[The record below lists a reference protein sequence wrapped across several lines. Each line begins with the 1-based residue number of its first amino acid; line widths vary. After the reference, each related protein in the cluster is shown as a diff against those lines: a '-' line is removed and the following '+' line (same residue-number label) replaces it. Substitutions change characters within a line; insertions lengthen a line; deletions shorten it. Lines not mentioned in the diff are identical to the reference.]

1 MENNVVINVKQTE
14 IDELGNVDFVY
25 GIDNELFYKKSMKL
39 LPPVINKESKL
50 LILFSRRGIHKLC
63 HLSKE
68 YPLKKY
74 LVRYKLDVIVR
85 NMIFLKNI
93 SKKGKTGKRDG
104 IDREG
109 KNVVQHKIFYL
120 PIKVENENRKILIEV
135 RELADHSLTIW
146 DLDVFD

>member
-1 MENNVVINVKQTE
+1 
-14 IDELGNVDFVY
+14 
-25 GIDNELFYKKSMKL
+25 
-39 LPPVINKESKL
+39 
-50 LILFSRRGIHKLC
+50 
-63 HLSKE
+63 
-68 YPLKKY
+68 
-74 LVRYKLDVIVR
+74 
-85 NMIFLKNI
+85 MIFLKNI
-93 SKKGKTGKRDG
+93 SKKGKTGIRDG